1 MKSVIIEGAL
11 RTELGSK
18 EAKALRSKD
27 LVPCVIY
34 GGEAPIHFSAP
45 TKAFK
50 DLVYTPEAKMAA
62 ITVDGKTVNAVM
74 QDIQFHPVTDE
85 ILHIDFIQLIDGK
98 PVTVEIPVNLI
109 GVARGVRNGG
119 KMKVV
124 IRKVKVKATPD
135 NLPDGINLNIENLR
149 IGQAIRVNQVP
160 SEGFEI
166 LNAANAVIVSI
177 KTSRNAVADVDDE
190 EEVAEEAAAE

>member
-50 DLVYTPEAKMAA
+50 DLVYTPEAKMAT

-177 KTSRNAVADVDDE
+177 KTSRNAVADVDEE